1 MLPTGLLGSAPST
14 LERVRATEGA
24 VRLVALMNHRS
35 EIFSMRRVMIRVFAS
50 GCLLALTQG
59 CTGDITGDASQR
71 GSAGSLGPGVTGA
84 AGATGAGGASGG
96 SSVLTDSGN
105 RVLRRLNRTEYN
117 NTVHDLLGTSL
128 RPADK
133 LPDDE
138 TVEGFDTVGV
148 GLSLSLQH
156 LEGLEQAATQL
167 IDELYALPTS
177 DARRSGVLACQLQA
191 GSEATCARQI
201 LSGFARRAFRRPVA
215 DVELASWLGLADKL
229 RSTGNT
235 YEEGLKAALRS
246 ILLSPHF
253 LYMVEKSRPGAGG
266 VAPLNQHE
274 LATRLSYFLWSTM
287 PDATLAAAADSGGL
301 ADTTKLAAELQRM
314 LKDLKAEALTENFV
328 GQWLTLRRL
337 ALDEPDKKTFPNYDA
352 SLKDAA
358 ARETELFFGELINSN
373 APIESL
379 LTADF
384 TFVDPTLGKHYGVP
398 VSGTG
403 FERVSLS
410 TTPRVGILTQTSF
423 LIANSHPAFTSPT
436 KRGAWVLEQLLCE
449 PPPPPP
455 ADVMTQL
462 TAPADGESVRE
473 KLADHRANPSCAACH
488 ALMDPIGL
496 GLENFD
502 AIGAYHATEN
512 NKPIDATGELQGTSF
527 SGARELASLIGGD
540 PRLAGCFTR
549 QLLTYAVGRSFITT
563 EGASIA
569 NALVQDERGA
579 GRQGVGDLIRAVAMS
594 DVFRMR
600 RGE

>member
-1 MLPTGLLGSAPST
+1 MC
-14 LERVRATEGA
+14 RAK
-24 VRLVALMNHRS
+24 
-35 EIFSMRRVMIRVFAS
+35 IRVFVGA
-50 GCLLALTQG
+50 CLLALTPA
-59 CTGDITGDASQR
+59 CTADIAGDASNH
-71 GSAGSLGPGVTGA
+71 GPAGPLPSGA
-84 AGATGAGGASGG
+84 AGATGAAGAAGASGG
-96 SSVLTDSGN
+96 TTAVVDSGN

-117 NTVHDLLGTSL
+117 NTVHDLLGTSQ

-156 LEGLEQAATQL
+156 LEALEQAATQL
-167 IDELYALPTS
+167 IDELYALPAG
-177 DARRSGVLACQLQA
+177 DARRSTVLACQLQA

-201 LSGFARRAFRRPVA
+201 LSGLARRAFRRPVTDA
-215 DVELASWLGLADKL
+215 ELAGWLELADKL
-229 RSTGNT
+229 RSSGNI
-235 YEEGLKAALRS
+235 YEDGLKAALRS
-246 ILLSPHF
+246 VLLSPHF
-253 LYMVEKSRPGAGG
+253 LYMVEKSRAGGAGG
-266 VAPLNQHE
+266 VAPLNDHE

-287 PDATLAAAADSGGL
+287 PDATLAAAADAGGL
-301 ADTTKLAAELQRM
+301 AGDTTKLAAEMQRM
-314 LKDLKAEALTENFV
+314 LRDPKAEALTENFV

-358 ARETELFFGELINSN
+358 ARETELFFGELINQNS
-373 APIESL
+373 PIETL
-379 LTADF
+379 LTGDF

-462 TAPADGESVRE
+462 TAPGEGENVRE

-512 NKPIDATGELQGTSF
+512 DKPVDATGELQGVSF
-527 SGARELASLIGGD
+527 SGARELATLIARD

-549 QLLTYAVGRSFITT
+549 QLLTYAVGRSFITP
-563 EGASIA
+563 EGSSIA
-569 NALVQDERGA
+569 NALVQDERAA
-579 GRQGVGDLIRAVAMS
+579 GRQGVRDLLRAVAMS
-594 DVFRMR
+594 DAFRTR

>member
-1 MLPTGLLGSAPST
+1 MAGAMGTAGS
-14 LERVRATEGA
+14 
-24 VRLVALMNHRS
+24 
-35 EIFSMRRVMIRVFAS
+35 
-50 GCLLALTQG
+50 
-59 CTGDITGDASQR
+59 
-71 GSAGSLGPGVTGA
+71 SAGSGA
-84 AGATGAGGASGG
+84 IAE
-96 SSVLTDSGN
+96 SGN
-105 RVLRRLNRTEYN
+105 RVLRRLNRTEYD

-128 RPADK
+128 RPAEQ
-133 LPDDE
+133 LPEDE
-138 TVEGFDTVGV
+138 TVEGFDTVGE

-156 LEGLEQAATQL
+156 LEVLEQAATQL
-167 IDELYALPTS
+167 IDELYALPAG
-177 DARRSGVLACQLQA
+177 DARRSTVLVCQLQA
-191 GSEATCARQI
+191 GAEAMCARQI
-201 LSGFARRAFRRPVA
+201 LSGFGRRAFRRPVT
-215 DVELASWLGLADKL
+215 DPEIASFLELADKA
-229 RSTGNT
+229 RSDGNT

-253 LYMVEKSRPGAGG
+253 LYMVEKARPAGAGG
-266 VAPLNQHE
+266 VVPLNQHE

-287 PDATLAAAADSGGL
+287 PDAKLAAAADAGGL
-301 ADTTKLAAELQRM
+301 ASDMTQLAAETQRM
-314 LKDLKAEALTENFV
+314 LEDPKAEALTKNFV

-337 ALDEPDKKTFPNYDA
+337 ALDEPDKQTFPNYDA

-358 ARETELFFGELINSN
+358 ARETELFFGELINENST
-373 APIESL
+373 IESL

-384 TFVDPTLGKHYGVP
+384 TFVDSTLGKHYGVP
-398 VSGTG
+398 VSGAG

-423 LIANSHPAFTSPT
+423 LLANSHPAFTSPT

-462 TAPADGESVRE
+462 TAPGEGENVRE
-473 KLADHRANPSCAACH
+473 KLAAHRANPSCAVCH

-512 NKPIDATGELQGTSF
+512 NEPVDATGELQGVSF
-527 SGARELASLIGGD
+527 SGARELATLIARD

-563 EGASIA
+563 DGSTIAS
-569 NALVQDERGA
+569 ALVRDERAA
-579 GRQGVGDLIRAVAMS
+579 GRQGVRDLIGAVALS
-594 DVFRMR
+594 DAFRMR